1 MMLPEKEKLKLQQ
14 MFCNYLKENQRDV
27 LDVFDNNVS
36 SSTDDAISDPA
47 ICQQLRLEDSSLEMS
62 VCFLRLYLY
71 ALVICNYQEKTLPF

>member
-1 MMLPEKEKLKLQQ
+1 MMLPEKEKLKLEQ

-47 ICQQLRLEDSSLEMS
+47 ACQQLGL
-62 VCFLRLYLY
+62 
-71 ALVICNYQEKTLPF
+71 